1 VDEILAK
8 VRQVF
13 RDTFNCEP
21 GQISF
26 DTKPEQVKGWD
37 SLGHV
42 TLASELEQAFGLS
55 FEVDDL
61 MEMEDVA
68 AIVQIIRRKLNP

>member
-1 VDEILAK
+1 VDETLAT
-8 VRQVF
+8 VRRIF
-13 RDTFNCEP
+13 RNTFNCDPE
-21 GQISF
+21 QIDL

-42 TLASELEQAFGLS
+42 TLASNLEEAFGLS

-61 MEMEDVA
+61 MEMEDVD
-68 AIVQIIRRKLNP
+68 AIVRIVRRKLNR